1 MRSGSTGKYDDDYSL
16 FLLSYFTSNGCIN
29 GLYQHSA
36 ESESSVEPVGMPYL
50 PVNSSFI
57 TPFGDLTAVPQQVPV
72 PDNLSSG
79 VVEGPYY
86 DFPYYD
92 IPISGT
98 KPLDLKSMLRYL
110 KEDRQA
116 YLFLSDKGDT
126 LPSSSSSSSS
136 VIHTN

>member
-1 MRSGSTGKYDDDYSL
+1 
-16 FLLSYFTSNGCIN
+16 LLSYFTSNGCIN

-50 PVNSSFI
+50 PANSSFI
-57 TPFGDLTAVPQQVPV
+57 TPFGDLN
-72 PDNLSSG
+72 NLSSG
-79 VVEGPYY
+79 VVGG
-86 DFPYYD
+86 PYYD
-92 IPISGT
+92 IPISGI